1 MSKVDAGK
9 DFIEHLDF
17 GTKQRKTLADK
28 GQAMSNG
35 SFPIRNT
42 ADLKRAI
49 QAYGRARNKVKAKA
63 WIIKRA
69 KELDALNLLPMAW
82 RAAEQSNVEKAKAF
96 LEHYGVKGMRWGVR
110 RSRRQLRRAAKSR
123 DSDRLKN
130 MSDDELRTMVN
141 RMNLE
146 QQYSRLSSGSGSGR
160 NKGLIAAGSSFAGGI
175 ALNVARTQI
184 QNALT
189 RQVGAAL
196 AGGGRDGAVIR
207 TASAV
212 SAIGRTERR

>member
-1 MSKVDAGK
+1 MSKVDVGK

-35 SFPIRNT
+35 SFPIRSS

-49 QAYGRARNKVKAKA
+49 QAYGRARIKVKAKA

-82 RAAEQSNVEKAKAF
+82 RAAEQSNIEKAKTF
-96 LEHYGVKGMRWGVR
+96 LEHHGVKGMKWGVR
-110 RSRRQLRRAAKSR
+110 RSKRQLRRAAQARGKSVK
-123 DSDRLKN
+123 D
-130 MSDDELRTMVN
+130 MSDDELREVVN

-146 QQYSRLSSGSGSGR
+146 QQYSRLSGGNQRSLASSG
-160 NKGLIAAGSSFAGGI
+160 ASFAGSI
-175 ALNVARTQI
+175 AANIARTQI
-184 QNALT
+184 TNAANA
-189 RQVGAAL
+189 QIAKAL
-196 AGGGRDGAVIR
+196 NN
-207 TASAV
+207 
-212 SAIGRTERR
+212 RR